1 MIKISFS
8 AMGSSISV
16 LLDADSP
23 TAHQKI
29 AEVPSWFE
37 EWESILSRFRSTS
50 ELSYVNQN
58 AGLPIRVSMVFLEV
72 LQASLDAAIH
82 SNGIVTPTLLRSLE
96 FAGYNQSF
104 NHMPGDVE
112 NFFASQSLL
121 GNDYHSIQVNPADS
135 TILIPP
141 DIQLDFGGIAKGWA
155 AQQAAAQL
163 AEIAPALVNAGGDIA
178 VSGALASGEPWI
190 IGIDDPFNP
199 GEERMQIKLFSGSVA
214 TSGKDHRR
222 WQKNGY
228 WQHHILNPFTG
239 QPAQSDVWTA
249 TAVAHNA
256 VDAEM
261 AAKNAVILGS
271 RSGLAWIDEKQDI
284 SALFIL
290 ENGESLSS
298 RKFQERFGGIH
309 G

>member
-1 MIKISFS
+1 MFKISFP

-16 LLDADSP
+16 LMDTDSP

-37 EWESILSRFRSTS
+37 RWESIFSRFRSTS
-50 ELSYVNQN
+50 ELSFVNQN
-58 AGLPIRVSMVFLEV
+58 AGLPIRVSAVFLEV
-72 LQASLDAAIH
+72 LQASLDAASR
-82 SNGIVTPTLLRSLE
+82 SNGMVTPTLLRSLE

-104 NHMPGDVE
+104 DHMPRDME
-112 NFFASQSLL
+112 SFFASQSL
-121 GNDYHSIQVNPADS
+121 GGSDYRSIQINPIDS

-155 AQQAAAQL
+155 AQQAAVRL
-163 AEIAPALVNAGGDIA
+163 AEFAPALVNAGGDIV
-178 VSGALASGEPWI
+178 VSGALANGEPWL

-199 GEERMQIKLFSGSVA
+199 GEERIQIKLFSGSVA
-214 TSGKDHRR
+214 TSGKDRR
-222 WQKNGY
+222 HWHKNGY
-228 WQHHILNPFTG
+228 FQHHILNPFTG

-249 TAVAHNA
+249 TAVANNA

-261 AAKNAVILGS
+261 VAKTAIILGS

-284 SALFIL
+284 SAFFIL

-298 RKFQERFGGIH
+298 RNFKERFGGIH